1 MKTDVE
7 KIMQDYQQRFS
18 NAYDYWIAKDASP
31 SAARDLARS
40 QIDFE
45 DMMESQEWIGSNDIL
60 PLHSY

>member
-40 QIDFE
+40 QIEFE
-45 DMMESQEWIGSNDIL
+45 DMEYPEWMGSNDSL
-60 PLHSY
+60 TLHSYQ